1 MKTYAELYPGTDPN
15 CPAIL
20 APIEA
25 GVRPL
30 CDALNALPD
39 TYTLWSCEGHPEEA
53 STPFVTF
60 IAPQETAFKLA
71 KAIECSPFL
80 KFNWAL
86 NTCLFREDGALQY
99 TIKPNDRRLIRS
111 GLTWWPR
118 KQWSHAEMCIEL
130 SNLAQLITHRFDDG
144 LSELISLTTG
154 QNMTAKIKKDEA
166 KNLAKRA
173 VLYAFSY
180 GLIRLKKSTMVND
193 NYLFGLLATPLIMM
207 IVISKIFSENIWP
220 QIAFCIYLIGGAF
233 ILLNI
238 FKAKDPEETMSFLG
252 IKNNWIIV
260 LSIAAFISLTFGGIF
275 YSQHTLGQDIDEM
288 IAIADSADSGAASVD
303 SEKFGFPPASEM
315 AKFFPDSLLL
325 IRYEQCVKNP
335 KVLMRLVKHEL
346 SDERTIRDYS
356 KTVTAWPIPLG
367 YMVYN
372 GDYPSGTYTY
382 AFAFGKTFEDQ
393 SYKLKDLIVF
403 MPADE
408 SKQKD
413 RVLQHLTLVDS
424 LCRDL

>member
-1 MKTYAELYPGTDPN
+1 
-15 CPAIL
+15 
-20 APIEA
+20 
-25 GVRPL
+25 
-30 CDALNALPD
+30 
-39 TYTLWSCEGHPEEA
+39 
-53 STPFVTF
+53 
-60 IAPQETAFKLA
+60 
-71 KAIECSPFL
+71 
-80 KFNWAL
+80 
-86 NTCLFREDGALQY
+86 
-99 TIKPNDRRLIRS
+99 
-111 GLTWWPR
+111 
-118 KQWSHAEMCIEL
+118 MCIEL

-144 LSELISLTTG
+144 FSELISLTTG

-173 VLYAFSY
+173 VFYAFSY